1 MAFGTVKSTN
11 QQEATVRTAVC
22 PGSFDPV
29 TNGHLDV
36 FARASKMADHVTI
49 AVMVNQ
55 TKQSLFTLEERLDFI
70 RSCTTHLPNVTV
82 DTFSGLLVDWCRE
95 HEVRHV
101 IKGLRA
107 MSDFDYEL
115 QMAQLNYDLAGV
127 ETAFVST
134 NPQYSYLSSSM
145 VKEVAQYGGDVSAL
159 VPDVVR
165 LALQARYSAS
175 KEA

>member
-1 MAFGTVKSTN
+1 MRS
-11 QQEATVRTAVC
+11 AVC

-36 FARASKMADHVTI
+36 FARAATMADHVTI
-49 AVMVNQ
+49 AVLENR
-55 TKQSLFTLEERLDFI
+55 TKNPLFTVEARVALI
-70 RSCTTHLPNVTV
+70 RESVSHLPNVSV
-82 DTFSGLLVDWCRE
+82 DTFTGLLVDWCRA
-95 HEVRHV
+95 HDVRHV

-145 VKEVAQYGGDVSAL
+145 VKEIAQYGGDVSAL

-165 LALQARYSAS
+165 LALQRRFDAA

>member
-1 MAFGTVKSTN
+1 MRS
-11 QQEATVRTAVC
+11 AVC

-36 FARASKMADHVTI
+36 FARAATMADHVTI
-49 AVMVNQ
+49 AVLENR
-55 TKQSLFTLEERLDFI
+55 TKNPLFTVQERVEFI
-70 RSCTTHLPNVTV
+70 RECVRDLPNVSV
-82 DTFSGLLVDWCRE
+82 DTFTGLLVEWCRA
-95 HEVRHV
+95 HDVRHV

-107 MSDFDYEL
+107 LSDFDYEL

-145 VKEVAQYGGDVSAL
+145 VKEIAQYGGDVSAL

-165 LALQARYSAS
+165 LALQTRFDAARKA
-175 KEA
+175 